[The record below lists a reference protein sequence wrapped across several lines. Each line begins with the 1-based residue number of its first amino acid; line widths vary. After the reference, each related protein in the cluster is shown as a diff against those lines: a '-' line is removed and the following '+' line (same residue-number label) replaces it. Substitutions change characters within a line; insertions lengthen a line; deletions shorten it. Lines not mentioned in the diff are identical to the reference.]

1 VSPALLR
8 GVYPTSSATVQ
19 ETLALPSIDLPVGPR
34 VTVLAVPQLLVVIS
48 AVPSNRVP
56 LMFLAV
62 ASLVAATAVAVESS
76 LVAKP
81 DVKVEVVTASV
92 IP

>member
-1 VSPALLR
+1 
-8 GVYPTSSATVQ
+8 
-19 ETLALPSIDLPVGPR
+19 
-34 VTVLAVPQLLVVIS
+34 
-48 AVPSNRVP
+48 
-56 LMFLAV
+56 MFLAV